1 MQRRLYTFDDS
12 NGQSDP
18 AIEPTFLQKLKSQC
32 PPQSNSQR
40 IPLDPTTPSTF
51 DDELLRNIKRGI
63 AVIQS
68 DARLN
73 EDDETRVILESY
85 VGQEQGMSSFGSDF
99 VESIVKMGALQ
110 VKTGQDGEIRK
121 TCGAVN

>member
-1 MQRRLYTFDDS
+1 MQRRLYSFDDT

-18 AIEPTFLQKLKSQC
+18 AIEPTFLHTLKSQC
-32 PPQSNSQR
+32 PPQSNSER
-40 IPLDPTTPSTF
+40 IPLDPTTPLVF

-73 EDDETRVILESY
+73 EDDETREILDSY
-85 VGQEQGMSSFGSDF
+85 VGQGSGSSFASDF

-110 VKTGQDGEIRK
+110 VKTGEEGEIRK
-121 TCGAVN
+121 ACGAVN